1 MEVVCNWLTAHMQ
14 SNNHFRDVVK
24 DTGLKV
30 KYEAWTNVNSTCSVD
45 THSDIGLLY
54 YYRRCKGF
62 FFCYLA
68 GQYDGAGHTLHVPS
82 GDITETLQQECYNK
96 NTHFLFKISLL
107 HISQ

>member
-24 DTGLKV
+24 DMELKV

-54 YYRRCKGF
+54 YYYSTGGVKVF
-62 FFCYLA
+62 FF
-68 GQYDGAGHTLHVPS
+68 
-82 GDITETLQQECYNK
+82 
-96 NTHFLFKISLL
+96 FLFSWPVWWCRTYSTCPLRGHYRDSAAGML
-107 HISQ
+107 Q